1 MKNIFILTFFLFM
14 PITLLAQNSSS
25 SDTDYYAEAT
35 VGQINYDGESY
46 TGYGFSFEIVS
57 EKFTF
62 DAGYAVFDFDGHD
75 LDVTG
80 AGITYSFGSNFEGSF
95 FIGIDYSKT
104 SYRSD
109 SDSDPGFSV
118 GYQKITPSELGWDVS
133 ISDSSDSDGNPAFSV
148 GIRIPV
154 EEHFGISLGF
164 STTED
169 EYDDTF
175 NVATVGFDYSF

>member
-1 MKNIFILTFFLFM
+1 MKNIFILTFLLFT
-14 PITLLAQNSSS
+14 PVTLFAEDNSSS
-25 SDTDYYAEAT
+25 DIDYYAKGV
-35 VGQINYDGESY
+35 VGQINFDGESY
-46 TGYGFSFEIVS
+46 TGYGAEFQAVS

-80 AGITYSFGSNFEGSF
+80 AEVTYSFGSNFEGSF

-109 SDSDPGFSV
+109 SDSDTGFSI
-118 GYQKITPSELGWDVS
+118 GYHKFTPNELSWDVG
-133 ISDSSDSDGNPAFSV
+133 ISDDDGDATFDV

-154 EEHFGISLGF
+154 EENFGISLGF
-164 STTED
+164 STSKDED
-169 EYDDTF
+169 DDTF
-175 NVATVGFDYSF
+175 NTATVGFDYSF